1 MSEIVRKI
9 KEELLK
15 RCDAYNKKYGIDFWN
30 DHIKYVVKNRLNWQR
45 NMMQMSKLLN

>member
-15 RCDAYNKKYGIDFWN
+15 RCDAYNK
-30 DHIKYVVKNRLNWQR
+30 
-45 NMMQMSKLLN
+45 NMVMTFGMTI

>member
-15 RCDAYNKKYGIDFWN
+15 RCDAYNKKYGYDFWN
-30 DHIKYVVKNRLNWQR
+30 DHIKYVVKSQFIQKDNVIKKRHCC
-45 NMMQMSKLLN
+45 